1 MRTTCTLPQVIGR
14 VKIQRILNPSVWKSA
29 ETYLK
34 VEATPVEDTVLDEE
48 VARQKEIALEADY
61 CELVELQHELA
72 EDVKFT
78 K

>member
-61 CELVELQHELA
+61 CELVELQHELG